1 MTISTDWILLAR
13 YLSEECTDEEKEKVE
28 GWILSDSQNQ
38 QLIELMK
45 TVWNTQEVT
54 RQTSDVK
61 KLWKDVAERAG
72 IEPSPQG
79 MEPRIRTNLVS
90 RIVKW
95 PFQARPAVARLFC
108 YAAVL
113 MIVVFLPYFFL
124 RILPLI
130 RESSELKVVHVKNA
144 ERVRLTLADGS
155 RVVLDAGS
163 SLRYPE
169 KLKEDTRAVYLHG
182 EGYFEVTYSEERPF
196 VVKTD
201 EAEIRVL
208 GTKFNVRAWK
218 SNRRVKVV
226 VAEGRV
232 SLRPEEGDVDD
243 AVVIL
248 EGQLSTLAENGRPS
262 EPRPV
267 DVKKHLSWMQNEMV
281 FEDTPLF
288 EILTQLERW
297 YDLRFVLS
305 DTTVGNEH
313 ITAHI
318 QKTSVDD
325 ILELI
330 SALSGL
336 DYERRGRTVRF
347 EQRREQ
353 QSLQRKKRDSL
364 CLLCG

>member
-1 MTISTDWILLAR
+1 MSLSTDWILLAR

-28 GWILSDSQNQ
+28 GWILTDSENK
-38 QLIELMK
+38 QLVELMK
-45 TVWNTQEVT
+45 TVWNTQEAT
-54 RQTSDVK
+54 RQESDVK

-72 IEPSPQG
+72 IQPSSQG
-79 MEPRIRTNLVS
+79 VEPRIRSNLIS
-90 RIVKW
+90 RVIKW
-95 PFQARPAVARLFC
+95 PFQARPAFARLLC
-108 YAAVL
+108 YAAIL
-113 MIVVFLPYFFL
+113 MIAVSLPYFFL

-130 RESSELKVVHVKNA
+130 RESSELKVVHVKNTK
-144 ERVRLTLADGS
+144 RVRLTLADGS

-169 KLKEDTRAVYLHG
+169 KLKEDTREVYLQG

-196 VVKTD
+196 IVKTD
-201 EAEIRVL
+201 EAEICVL
-208 GTKFNVRAWK
+208 GTKFNVRAWESDK
-218 SNRRVKVV
+218 RVKVV

-232 SLRPEEGDVDD
+232 SLRPEEGDVGD

-281 FEDTPLF
+281 FEDTPLH
-288 EILTQLERW
+288 EILFQLERW

-305 DTTVGNEH
+305 DTSVANEH

-318 QKTSVDD
+318 RKTSVDD

-347 EQRREQ
+347 LLRR
-353 QSLQRKKRDSL
+353 
-364 CLLCG
+364 